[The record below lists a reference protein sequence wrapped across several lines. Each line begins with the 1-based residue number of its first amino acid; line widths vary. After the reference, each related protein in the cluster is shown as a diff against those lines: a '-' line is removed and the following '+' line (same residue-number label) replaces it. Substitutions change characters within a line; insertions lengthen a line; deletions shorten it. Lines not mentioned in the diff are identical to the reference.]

1 MAIYRLMASGSFGPD
16 EIAAMT
22 AAYESVLIDLRTV
35 NRNDPL
41 TELIAKSII
50 DLTGRGERDPE
61 QIKKRAIKAL
71 GIRETDPGIE
81 PILR

>member
-1 MAIYRLMASGSFGPD
+1 MIRSPK
-16 EIAAMT
+16 
-22 AAYESVLIDLRTV
+22 
-35 NRNDPL
+35 
-41 TELIAKSII
+41 LIAKSII
-50 DLTGRGERDPE
+50 DVTGRGERDPE